1 MSRNP
6 YSVFLDLMPPKRLL
20 IATVTSIDGDM
31 ARLVLPGGGVLTA
44 RGVGERAVGAE
55 VYVRDGVIEGD
66 APADMPLVQFE
77 I

>member
-6 YSVFLDLMPPKRLL
+6 YSVFLDLVPPKRLL
-20 IATVTSIDGDM
+20 IATVTGIDGDV

-44 RGVGERAVGAE
+44 RGVGQRAIGAE

-66 APADMPLVQFE
+66 APADMPLVQVE

>member
-20 IATVTSIDGDM
+20 IATVTGIDGDV

-44 RGVGERAVGAE
+44 RGVGQRAIGAE

-66 APADMPLVQFE
+66 APADMPLVQVE

>member
-6 YSVFLDLMPPKRLL
+6 YSVFLDLLPPKRLQ
-20 IATVTSIDGDM
+20 IATVTSIDGDV
-31 ARLVLPGGGVLTA
+31 ARLMLPGGGVLTA
-44 RGVGERAVGAE
+44 RGVGSRAIGAE

-66 APADMPLVQFE
+66 APADMPLVQIE

>member
-6 YSVFLDLMPPKRLL
+6 YSVFLDLLPPKRLV
-20 IATVTSIDGDM
+20 IATVTGIDGDV

-44 RGVGERAVGAE
+44 RGVGQRAIGAE
-55 VYVRDGVIEGD
+55 VFVRDGVIEGD
-66 APADMPLVQFE
+66 APADMPLVQVE